1 MKLRDFG
8 SDAYRSWFQ
17 QILEW
22 SRKKITFEENVD
34 GIFIQTYLGTSETVI
49 DHALGRIPKYILEV
63 ASYPNGTAGIAFTKP
78 PSIDKLYLTRTSAG
92 SCVLFL
98 M

>member
-8 SDAYRSWFQ
+8 ETAARDWFQ

-22 SRKKITFEENVD
+22 SRKKIAFEDNIDCIFVTANV
-34 GIFIQTYLGTSETVI
+34 GTSQTEI
-49 DHALGRIPKYILEV
+49 GHALGRVPKYILEV
-63 ASYPNGTAGIAFTKP
+63 ASYPNGTAGISFTKAP
-78 PSIDKLYLTRTSAG
+78 EVDKIFITRASSGVCT
-92 SCVLFL
+92 LLL

>member
-22 SRKKITFEENVD
+22 SRKKITFEDNIDCVFVEAHL
-34 GIFIQTYLGTSETVI
+34 FTTETVI
-49 DHALGRIPKYILEV
+49 DHPLGRIPKYILEV
-63 ASYPNGTAGIAFTKP
+63 ASFPSGTSGISFTRA

-92 SCVLFL
+92 PCVLLL